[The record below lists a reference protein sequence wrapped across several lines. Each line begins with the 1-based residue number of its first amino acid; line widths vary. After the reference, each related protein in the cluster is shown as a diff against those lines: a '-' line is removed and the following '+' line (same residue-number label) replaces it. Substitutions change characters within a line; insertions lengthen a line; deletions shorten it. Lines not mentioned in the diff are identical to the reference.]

1 MKKIQFV
8 SCALSLVA
16 VSLCQADVFAPT
28 YSQPSMDRWMY
39 PFNSTPGAEL
49 RAPLF
54 GAIQVASFDDRDS
67 EMLLKFDT
75 SADIPAGMPISHYKV
90 VSASMKMT
98 VSTSTAAVFYDPT
111 ADAVATSYTIGDPAY
126 IADSDPSKPIE
137 MFGVAYR
144 NGYNVQTFNENSAF
158 GCQGFPV
165 EGCRNVYPID
175 VDSNGAPFDIA
186 RQVRMHLEATPWAI
200 GMNSTLSP
208 GDPLVAGTELTFNF
222 DLSRP
227 GVRAYFKQAMAAGKL
242 MIAAT
247 SLHAASGGPGG
258 GTSSDYPSFHTKEGN
273 AAAAGKL
280 EIRVRVYEGA
290 DYNGD
295 GVVDFFDYL
304 DFVDDFSAASFDAD
318 FNEDGVL
325 DFFDYLDFVD
335 VFAGG

>member
-1 MKKIQFV
+1 MKTIQLTAL
-8 SCALSLVA
+8 ALSFA
-16 VSLCQADVFAPT
+16 AASFTMADVFVPI
-28 YSQPSMDRWMY
+28 YNQPSMDRWMY

-75 SADIPAGMPISHYKV
+75 TADVPTGLPLTHYKV
-90 VSASMKMT
+90 VSVTMKMT
-98 VSTSTAAVFYDPT
+98 VATSTAAVFYDPT
-111 ADAVATSYTIGDPAY
+111 ADAVATSYTIGEPGY
-126 IADSDPSKPIE
+126 VADSDPSKPVE
-137 MFGVAYR
+137 MFGVGYR
-144 NGYNVQTFNENSAF
+144 NGFTVNTFNEASPF
-158 GCQGFPV
+158 GCMGFPV

-175 VDSNGAPFDIA
+175 VDSNGAPVDIS
-186 RQVRMHLEATPWAI
+186 RQVRLHMEATPWAI
-200 GMNSTLSP
+200 GTSSTLTA
-208 GDPLVAGTELTFNF
+208 GDVLVAGTELTFNF

-227 GVRAYFKQAMAAGKL
+227 GVRAYFRQAMADGKL
-242 MIAAT
+242 MVAAT

-280 EIRVRVYEGA
+280 ELRVRVYEGA

-304 DFVDDFSAASFDAD
+304 DFVDDFSGGMLDAD
-318 FNEDGVL
+318 FNEDGVI

-335 VFAGG
+335 AFAR